1 MSRKVTSVRGVVVDF
16 DLLAI
21 KGQMSAKPK
30 TETTKVRERFIDK
43 KRRRTTRNT
52 IEQVLSQQK
61 QNEANVRAAML
72 APKDAIT
79 ETSAPIIEENPMETA
94 FDTSEAQATEPQVV
108 NKIIKK

>member
-52 IEQVLSQQK
+52 VDQVLSQQK
-61 QNEANVRAAML
+61 QNEAQVRAAMA
-72 APKDAIT
+72 APKEEQKAV
-79 ETSAPIIEENPMETA
+79 EAPVEPVV
-94 FDTSEAQATEPQVV
+94 EAPVAEASVDVPAH
-108 NKIIKK
+108 KIIKK